1 MARETIITDDLDGT
15 HDAEPVQFGWDGVT
29 WEIDLAEGNRKKL
42 EEALKPYLDKAH
54 PANIAQAK
62 TAGGPRARSTT
73 AWRSMR
79 VILIGAASPKRKLP
93 MSAGTSMRS
102 TSGFRA
108 RACGCSTPPTRRL
121 RIATASDPVQRTR
134 PNPQP
139 ANLIGGRLSVARA
152 LLKMVMA

>member
-62 TAGGPRARSTT
+62 TAEA
-73 AWRSMR
+73 
-79 VILIGAASPKRKLP
+79 PKRGRRRTEGKIDYSSP
-93 MSAGTSMRS
+93 ENAG
-102 TSGFRA
+102 
-108 RACGCSTPPTRRL
+108 
-121 RIATASDPVQRTR
+121 
-134 PNPQP
+134 NPHRGRVTE
-139 ANLIGGRLSVARA
+139 AEAAYVREHFDEVNERLSREGLRTLDRA
-152 LLKMVMA
+152 DPKVKERYGL